1 MIAGILPEPPLL
13 AAFVGAS
20 LVLAVTPG
28 PGVLY
33 IVIRSATRGRR
44 YGLAS
49 VAGVAAGNWCSAL
62 GASIGLAAIFAV
74 SSIAFTIVKWAG
86 AAYLLYLGIR
96 AIRGSTT
103 QGMEQHMR
111 VVPASTIIR
120 DGFVVAVLNPKT
132 ALFFAAFLPQFMTPD
147 ADATAQAIA
156 LGSAFVAIAV
166 ITDSI
171 YAIAAGSAS
180 RLLVQGGSL
189 QRAGR
194 ALGGLTLI
202 GMAVWSAMSDDCNR
216 RIRCDR

>member
-1 MIAGILPEPPLL
+1 MIAGILPDPPLL

-20 LVLAVTPG
+20 FLLAVTPG

-33 IVIRSATRGRR
+33 IVVRSVTRGRR

-86 AAYLLYLGIR
+86 ASYLLYLGIR
-96 AIRGSTT
+96 AIRGSST
-103 QGMEQHMR
+103 QGSEQLMR
-111 VVPASTIIR
+111 VVPASTVIR

-132 ALFFAAFLPQFMTPD
+132 AMFFAAFLPQFMTPD
-147 ADATAQAIA
+147 ADATTQAIA
-156 LGSAFVAIAV
+156 LGSAFVGIAV

-171 YAIAAGSAS
+171 YAIAAGSAA
-180 RLLVQGGSL
+180 RLLAPAGSL
-189 QRAGR
+189 RRAGSV
-194 ALGGLTLI
+194 LSGLTFI
-202 GMAVWSAMSDDCNR
+202 GMAIWSALSDDCNR
-216 RIRCDR
+216 RLRCDR

>member
-1 MIAGILPEPPLL
+1 MIAAILPDPPLL

-20 LVLAVTPG
+20 FVLAVTPG

-33 IVIRSATRGRR
+33 IVVRSVTRGRR

-96 AIRGSTT
+96 ALRGSSS
-103 QGMEQHMR
+103 QGLDQPMR
-111 VVPASTIIR
+111 VVPASMIVR
-120 DGFVVAVLNPKT
+120 DGFIVAVLNPKT

-166 ITDSI
+166 ITDSV
-171 YAIAAGSAS
+171 YAIATGSLS
-180 RLLVQGGSL
+180 RLLAPAGSL
-189 QRAGR
+189 QRAGKVV
-194 ALGGLTLI
+194 GGLTFI
-202 GMAVWSAMSDDCNR
+202 GMAIYSAMSDDCNR
-216 RIRCDR
+216 RLRCIR